1 MLNDQTALNH
11 ILVATDFS
19 AHSQAALAQAVQ
31 IADRTKATLSV
42 VHVVTHVALA
52 VPGTSFEGHWRI
64 PPGELKKAERQL
76 RKEAE
81 QQLADAIAPHR
92 SSGRKLRTETLVGV
106 PFVEIIKMVQKKG
119 IDLVL
124 AGTLGRTGLKRL
136 LVGSTAERLVR
147 KCPCPVWIVKH
158 GQQVPPRTILNPVDF
173 SEVSGRS
180 SELAAFLAE
189 RLDCALNVLHV
200 ISSAADVEQE
210 FADPAT
216 MRLHRRDVKQAAAQR
231 LSEFVSAH
239 VPVGTTVDEL
249 VTLSEPWRSI
259 DVIARSLD
267 ADLIVMGS
275 MGRTGIPGF
284 LIGNTAE
291 KVLRLCDRSIL
302 AVKPAGFV
310 SPVHAE
316 P

>member
-1 MLNDQTALNH
+1 MPNDKTALNH

-19 AHSQAALAQAVQ
+19 AHSQAALAQAVYL
-31 IADRTKATLSV
+31 ADRTKATVTV
-42 VHVVTHVALA
+42 VHVVTHVAQA
-52 VPGTSFEGHWRI
+52 VPGTSFEVHWRV
-64 PPGELKKAERQL
+64 PPGELKKAERKL
-76 RKEAE
+76 RKQAE
-81 QQLADAIAPHR
+81 QRLAEAIAPHR
-92 SSGRKLRTETLVGV
+92 SPGRRLRTETLVGV

-124 AGTLGRTGLKRL
+124 AGTLGRSGLKRL

-147 KCPCPVWIVKH
+147 KCPCPVWIVKP
-158 GQQVPPRTILNPVDF
+158 GQHVPPRTILNPVDF

-180 SELAAFLAE
+180 LDLAAFLAQ
-189 RLDCALNVLHV
+189 RLECALNVLHV
-200 ISSAADVEQE
+200 ISSGAEQE
-210 FADPAT
+210 DVAPAT
-216 MRLHRRDVKQAAAQR
+216 MRLHPRDIKQAAAQR

-239 VPVGTTVDEL
+239 VSVGTTVDEL

-259 DVIARSLD
+259 DVIARRLD

-275 MGRTGIPGF
+275 LGRAGIPGL

-291 KVLRLCDRSIL
+291 KVLRLCDCSIL
-302 AVKPAGFV
+302 AVKPAGFI
-310 SPVHAE
+310 SPIQPE